1 MLPKLIAAAAAAAPL
16 LVALPVHAQAGS
28 TKLAML
34 DPPVTVSHTRLDSG
48 MMRVKGEMAGTKAWP
63 IIHGPAF
70 YPTWNDNNVLHDGK
84 STPLD
89 GEPLYGEPLES
100 DRFHFR

>member
-16 LVALPVHAQAGS
+16 LVSFPVHAQAGG

-34 DPPVTVSHTRLDSG
+34 DPPVATSHTRLNSG
-48 MMRVKGEMAGTKAWP
+48 MLRVNGKMPGTKMWP
-63 IIHGPAF
+63 VIHGPAF

-84 STPLD
+84 GKPLE
-89 GEPLYGEPLES
+89 GEPFES